1 MRVTALIGVL
11 LALMLPAE
19 AFAGSARMAIPVGPG
34 LTAEADYWPGE
45 ADRPAV
51 LILHGFLVTR
61 EFSTVRRLAE
71 ALADEGYSVLTP
83 TLSLGLNRRQ
93 QSLAC
98 EAMHTHSMEQDLAEL
113 RAWVH
118 WLRERSGKAPVLV
131 GHSAGGVQ
139 LAALVAGEPPVE
151 AAGAILVS
159 LSYFGEEQGAEEVA
173 RLRAR
178 ARADQAGLGEA
189 MRHYALTYCRSYVTT
204 PANLLS
210 YLDWDRD
217 RLRQA
222 LLDSAVP
229 VTVIYGD
236 RDQRID
242 MAWIEQLG
250 QGGVTVR
257 AVAGANHFFDLAH
270 EFDLLDEV
278 MSSIEG
284 LAHG

>member
-11 LALMLPAE
+11 LALALPASGI
-19 AFAGSARMAIPVGPG
+19 AGSARMAISVGPG
-34 LTAEADYWPGE
+34 LTAEAEYWPGE
-45 ADRPAV
+45 AGKPAI

-113 RAWVH
+113 RAWVR

-139 LAALVAGEPPVE
+139 LAALVTGQPPVE
-151 AAGAILVS
+151 VAGAVLVS
-159 LSYFGEEQGAEEVA
+159 LSYFGEEQGAEEVE

-178 ARADQAGLGEA
+178 ALADQAARGEA
-189 MRHYALTYCRSYVTT
+189 MRHYALTYCHRYVTT

-217 RLRQA
+217 RLREA
-222 LLDSAVP
+222 LLRSPVA

-242 MAWIEQLG
+242 LAWIEELR
-250 QGGVTVR
+250 QGGVSVR

-278 MSSIEG
+278 VASIDG
-284 LAHG
+284 LGHG